1 MLLSELSHLLSDLS
15 EVVFIA
21 TDGSVVPA
29 HFHITE
35 VGRVDRYFI
44 DCGGA
49 KRKQTRINLQL
60 WITTTDW
67 PSENEGDYFH
77 GADHIGFA
85 RCRGRGVLSG
95 GNHRIV

>member
-15 EVVFIA
+15 EIVFIA

-49 KRKQTRINLQL
+49 KRTQTKINLQL
-60 WITTTDW
+60 CTALD
-67 PSENEGDYFH
+67 
-77 GADHIGFA
+77 
-85 RCRGRGVLSG
+85 
-95 GNHRIV
+95 